1 MATRK
6 PAVEA
11 SALAEQMGD
20 LPTAVD
26 RLRLVGLD
34 HAARVQQARLGAATR
49 RLILARARRADDTA
63 EIARLEAAT
72 TTEARAQRSY
82 QVGV

>member
-6 PAVEA
+6 PMVEA

-34 HAARVQQARLGAATR
+34 HASRVQQARLGAVTR
-49 RLILARARRADDTA
+49 RLILTRARAAPATPRRL
-63 EIARLEAAT
+63 RGWKPL
-72 TTEARAQRSY
+72 
-82 QVGV
+82 

>member
-6 PAVEA
+6 PMVEA

-34 HAARVQQARLGAATR
+34 HASRVQQARLGA
-49 RLILARARRADDTA
+49 RRAA
-63 EIARLEAAT
+63 
-72 TTEARAQRSY
+72 
-82 QVGV
+82 